1 MQDISKS
8 QNLPK
13 FNQFRKE
20 NKCHLIRFIAH
31 LRNSSV
37 VLPMFDPSSLK
48 ASLANELSS
57 RLS

>member
-1 MQDISKS
+1 MQDISMS

-20 NKCHLIRFIAH
+20 IKCHLIRFIAH

-37 VLPMFDPSSLK
+37 VFPMFDPSSLK

>member
-1 MQDISKS
+1 MS

-13 FNQFRKE
+13 FIQFRKE

-31 LRNSSV
+31 QHNYSV

-48 ASLANELSS
+48 ASLANELSLRRS
-57 RLS
+57 

>member
-1 MQDISKS
+1 MS

-13 FNQFRKE
+13 FIQFRKE

-31 LRNSSV
+31 LHNYSV